1 MFRSR
6 FILRAAG
13 ARCEGAAGPASI
25 IARSGGTGRLNDR
38 SLGTAMTHYP
48 ELPPIYYERP
58 RRRGPRMPWIGG
70 GFLLLVGAFVVSF
83 LVSSDVRDATRQ
95 VAANGATWV
104 AEKYGMTEE
113 PRETGVPAE
122 DFTPERGAFAS
133 AAGANVRDYP
143 LPNADILTRLP
154 SRAEL
159 NITGRLNV
167 QGNWW
172 YRVVLADG
180 RIGFVHQSV
189 VAWGRPPAA
198 PAQVANVT
206 EIDPEISAAAGRAGA
221 KVRTSPSRSARV
233 IVRVDAGA
241 GLTVTGRRRVG
252 EHTWYRVRTE
262 DGREG
267 FARDDV
273 LVASDGGRLRV

>member
-1 MFRSR
+1 
-6 FILRAAG
+6 
-13 ARCEGAAGPASI
+13 
-25 IARSGGTGRLNDR
+25 
-38 SLGTAMTHYP
+38 MTHYP

-83 LVSSDVRDATRQ
+83 LVSEDVRDATRQ
-95 VAANGATWV
+95 VAADGATWV

-122 DFTPERGAFAS
+122 DFTPERDAFAS

-143 LPNADILTRLP
+143 LPNADILVRLP
-154 SRAEL
+154 ARAEL

-172 YRVVLADG
+172 YRVVLDDG

-198 PAQVANVT
+198 PAQAQVANITPV
-206 EIDPEISAAAGRAGA
+206 EPAVEALAGRAGA
-221 KVRTSPSRSARV
+221 KIRVSPSRSGRV
-233 IVRVDAGA
+233 LVRVDPGA
-241 GLTVTGRRRVG
+241 EVTVTGRRRIG

>member
-1 MFRSR
+1 MSYPPPDLTPSQYARL
-6 FILRAAG
+6 LRLA
-13 ARCEGAAGPASI
+13 
-25 IARSGGTGRLNDR
+25 
-38 SLGTAMTHYP
+38 
-48 ELPPIYYERP
+48 
-58 RRRGPRMPWIGG
+58 RGPRFPWLSG
-70 GFLLLVGAFVVSF
+70 GFLAIVALLVLAF
-83 LVSSDVRDATRQ
+83 LVSADVRDAARGG
-95 VAANGATWV
+95 AAKVATWV
-104 AEKYGMTEE
+104 EEVYAATEPPAPRGVAAEE
-113 PRETGVPAE
+113 
-122 DFTPERGAFAS
+122 FTPERPGFAG

-154 SRAEL
+154 ARAAL

-172 YRVVLADG
+172 FRVVLDDG

-189 VAWGRPPAA
+189 IAWGRPPAA

-206 EIDPEISAAAGRAGA
+206 DVDPEVQAVAGRAGA
-221 KVRTSPSRSARV
+221 KIRTGPARNARV
-233 IVRVDAGA
+233 IVRVPAGA
-241 GLTVTGRRRVG
+241 ELTVTGQRRIG

-273 LVASDGGRLRV
+273 LVAAGGGRLRV